1 VCCLSINTEDPED
14 PRRTAKCPT
23 PPPTILS
30 PSLNKQTTT
39 KKILFNLEKPVVLS
53 VEQFDTYW
61 PLTDAM
67 WSNRMVRK
75 GKKTGPTLRKK
86 KAGW

>member
-1 VCCLSINTEDPED
+1 VKYGLG
-14 PRRTAKCPT
+14 RGVKCEIT
-23 PPPTILS
+23 V
-30 PSLNKQTTT
+30 
-39 KKILFNLEKPVVLS
+39 LFNLEKPVVLS

-61 PLTDAM
+61 PLTDAV

-75 GKKTGPTLRKK
+75 RKKTGPTLRKK